1 MLREKLE
8 YKLQQKFGLTK
19 GYNIYSQILELSS
32 FVTENINKPGFSIEF
47 YDKVY
52 EIIEKEHEE

>member
-32 FVTENINKPGFSIEF
+32 FVTQNVNKPGFAMDF
-47 YDKVY
+47 YNKVY
-52 EIIEKEHEE
+52 EIIKKATS